1 MKAYFDILWSSFQ
14 SSLKQVFIAP
24 SSKVQNVNAGSHCNF
39 MIFQWKPDLTFG
51 KWSKN
56 CNNGHT
62 KQAPVAKNAENCPQN
77 CPNSSFEAWKWV
89 SIFYPFCVTTLVC
102 ICGTLVPKTKL
113 KCTKNF
119 KALYLSLTKSNG
131 TVFWCFGTDMCL
143 NFPLKSK
150 KEREGESLA
159 LLQIWHLI
167 LSYVLG
173 LIDLDKYMDK

>member
-62 KQAPVAKNAENCPQN
+62 KQAPVAKNAEKYPQN
-77 CPNSSFEAWKWV
+77 GPNSSFKAWKWV
-89 SIFYPFCVTTLVC
+89 SIFYPFCVTTLEC

-131 TVFWCFGTDMCL
+131 TVFWRFGTEM
-143 NFPLKSK
+143 FFTRTSK
-150 KEREGESLA
+150 QPGVKKKITVRGAAGNKLTRK
-159 LLQIWHLI
+159 
-167 LSYVLG
+167 YVSFSF
-173 LIDLDKYMDK
+173 

>member
-62 KQAPVAKNAENCPQN
+62 KQAPVAKNAEKYPKMAQTLHLRPGNGSP
-77 CPNSSFEAWKWV
+77 SFTPSVWPLWNAFVALW
-89 SIFYPFCVTTLVC
+89 YPKLSWN
-102 ICGTLVPKTKL
+102 VPKTL
-113 KCTKNF
+113 KPYISVWP
-119 KALYLSLTKSNG
+119 KATGPCFDVLVLIWPLFLLVVTLLSLQS
-131 TVFWCFGTDMCL
+131 M
-143 NFPLKSK
+143 LK
-150 KEREGESLA
+150 
-159 LLQIWHLI
+159 I
-167 LSYVLG
+167 
-173 LIDLDKYMDK
+173 

>member
-77 CPNSSFEAWKWV
+77 CPNSSFEAWKWIPMV
-89 SIFYPFCVTTLVC
+89 YPFCVATLEC
-102 ICGTLVPKTKL
+102 LCGTLVGKTEL

-119 KALYLSLTKSNG
+119 KALYLSLTKNNG
-131 TVFWCFGTDMCL
+131 TVFWRFGADIALVFMPRSQL
-143 NFPLKSK
+143 VSKRHGFEKRVIKWDFP
-150 KEREGESLA
+150 EGR
-159 LLQIWHLI
+159 I
-167 LSYVLG
+167 V
-173 LIDLDKYMDK
+173 